1 MNKLKKLEEFIIN
14 FFFSIVTYSLLLG
27 ASFAWRVFRDYYDYK
42 GEYYLAI
49 GLLLFVASLI
59 TFLVYLAIDDNYK
72 YEVGDVVYYNK
83 TLHAKVIIKAR
94 VKLNGTN
101 IYIVHE
107 SGMTLI
113 ALENE
118 LFNNE
123 PHEAPKS

>member
-1 MNKLKKLEEFIIN
+1 MKKLAKFLLI
-14 FFFSIVTYSLLLG
+14 YSLSVIAASLVLG
-27 ASFAWRVFRDYYDYK
+27 AAIAWQIFRDYYYDK
-42 GEYYLAI
+42 GEYYFPI
-49 GLLLFVASLI
+49 GLLLFVASVI
-59 TFLVYLAIDDNYK
+59 TFFVYLAIDDNYK
-72 YEVGDVVYYNK
+72 YKVGDVVYYNK